1 MSYNFV
7 VYESEK
13 CVCYMKF
20 PNSFII
26 LCLYVD
32 DLLIFRSDANQI
44 YETKKFLSM
53 NFDMKDLG
61 HANVVLGNKI
71 SRTDRGVVLS

>member
-1 MSYNFV
+1 M
-7 VYESEK
+7 
-13 CVCYMKF
+13 
-20 PNSFII
+20 
-26 LCLYVD
+26 LYVD